1 MLFWFQ
7 LVFNSCCYNIIIYCF
22 RLGIY
27 RIHDHEAIVTI
38 TTVGL
43 EVVLIGMLDLD
54 ELELPPSTLVVYTL
68 LFFGFRI
75 LGWITSLNP
84 YSHEFFFCSESGSFQ
99 GKTTNRRESEKQ
111 AYGGSFSSTSGVSSH
126 QQISH
131 RFSLQFSLHISC
143 MNSSM

>member
-1 MLFWFQ
+1 M
-7 LVFNSCCYNIIIYCF
+7 IYCF

-27 RIHDHEAIVTI
+27 RTRGHEATVTI

-68 LFFGFRI
+68 LFGFRI

-84 YSHEFFFCSESGSFQ
+84 YSHDLFFGSESGSFQ

-126 QQISH
+126 QQIPH
-131 RFSLQFSLHISC
+131 RFSLQCSLHLSC
-143 MNSSM
+143 MNSSVLQLA

>member
-1 MLFWFQ
+1 MLFWFRF
-7 LVFNSCCYNIIIYCF
+7 VFNSSCSNIMIYCF

-27 RIHDHEAIVTI
+27 RTRGHEATVTI

-68 LFFGFRI
+68 LFGFRI

-84 YSHEFFFCSESGSFQ
+84 YSHEYFFLVQS
-99 GKTTNRRESEKQ
+99 REVSREKQ
-111 AYGGSFSSTSGVSSH
+111 RTRERVRSRRMEVLFLLRLEYRATSRYHTGFPFSAHFIFLV
-126 QQISH
+126 
-131 RFSLQFSLHISC
+131 
-143 MNSSM
+143 